1 MTPYKISALTHFH
14 ARILLVDNVHTA
26 LATNYTAVL
35 VTSLGRLK
43 RIPDAHNSN
52 TLKHF
57 LVWKEGAPYL
67 LDPQMSSL
75 TYLGTSEIKPASWT
89 CNQQH
94 KETVKDTDPDR
105 LGIKSM

>member
-1 MTPYKISALTHFH
+1 MTHFH
-14 ARILLVDNVHTA
+14 ARILLVDNVHAA

-57 LVWKEGAPYL
+57 LVWKERAPYIL
-67 LDPQMSSL
+67 APQLSSF
-75 TYLGTSEIKPASWT
+75 TYLCTSEIKPASRT
-89 CNQQH
+89 GNQQH
-94 KETVKDTDPDR
+94 NETVR
-105 LGIKSM
+105 EQVLIA